1 MVNLEPL
8 RQYASSDE
16 ANVVPGTTFKK
27 SPEGPQARTQVWTSL
42 GRISSTPEIVE
53 LNSARECLVLTPR
66 KHGTKGLQN

>member
-53 LNSARECLVLTPR
+53 LNSAR
-66 KHGTKGLQN
+66 